1 MDDQQAGPRKSTVY
15 SVEFKL
21 AKVAEFAESGMS
33 RAEFARKE
41 GITPSTFD
49 GLVWKSKGLRRG
61 HARSGGP
68 LPPAPIDVTSAV
80 RGAPMPPSAQ
90 VASAAVNGF
99 RIEVGPDGMAMLL
112 GAMRGC

>member
-1 MDDQQAGPRKSTVY
+1 MDDQQIAAARKTTVY

-21 AKVAEFAESGMS
+21 AKVAEFEGSGMS

-49 GLVWKSKGLRRG
+49 GWVRKSKGLRRG

-68 LPPAPIDVTSAV
+68 
-80 RGAPMPPSAQ
+80 PSAQ
-90 VASAAVNGF
+90 VASVTINGSG
-99 RIEVGPDGMAMLL
+99 IEAGPEGMAMLL
-112 GAMRGC
+112 EAMRGC